1 MMMSDETFNNIKKCI
16 EFVVLLYVS
25 YWILILILILIYL
38 ILDSH
43 THLIQLNQF
52 RDSNYANAVTQ
63 KIKNHLIF
71 FF

>member
-1 MMMSDETFNNIKKCI
+1 M
-16 EFVVLLYVS
+16 
-25 YWILILILILIYL
+25 YWICSFIRCL

-63 KIKNHLIF
+63 KIENHLIYF
-71 FF
+71 NSSLATFAIFDNGIPLRNK